1 MKATK
6 PILLLTIITII
17 FIIISKYYVENFIV
31 YNNTIKT
38 KSHYLSIDDKYIS
51 KYFIDS
57 LPDNDLT
64 VIYNLTKIFNINDN
78 TQTIINISEN
88 IKWTNWVS
96 PNTSHLKI
104 HNKFIDYI
112 ENIIQFYDIKIIHSY
127 LKNVKINYNSNN
139 NILLNIDLLLYQA
152 NNLNGKH
159 INILVYY
166 NNDKFFIIYINLI
179 GIVNEFNI
187 KNNLY
192 LKDINIENSVDNI
205 SNITN
210 KNNKFD
216 CVNCDTSKTIKD
228 EYVEESIKNILLENL
243 NTKSYNVNDLIDIK
257 KNIKYKK
264 NEDIVKK
271 HLMNK
276 LFKPTIV
283 TPSNY

>member
-96 PNTSHLKI
+96 PNTSNLKI

-112 ENIIQFYDIKIIHSY
+112 KNIIEFYDIKIIHSY

-139 NILLNIDLLLYQA
+139 NILLNIDLLLYQT

-216 CVNCDTSKTIKD
+216 CINCDTCKTIKD

-264 NEDIVKK
+264 NEEIVKN

>member
-96 PNTSHLKI
+96 PNTSNLKI

-112 ENIIQFYDIKIIHSY
+112 KNIIEFYDIKIIHSY

-139 NILLNIDLLLYQA
+139 NILLNIDLLLYQT

-210 KNNKFD
+210 NNKFD
-216 CVNCDTSKTIKD
+216 CVNCDTCKTIKD

-264 NEDIVKK
+264 NENIVKN

>member
-192 LKDINIENSVDNI
+192 LKDINIENSVNNI

-210 KNNKFD
+210 NNKFD
-216 CVNCDTSKTIKD
+216 CVNCDTCKTIKD
-228 EYVEESIKNILLENL
+228 EYVDKSIKNILLENL

-264 NEDIVKK
+264 NEDIVKN

>member
-78 TQTIINISEN
+78 TKTIINISEN

-96 PNTSHLKI
+96 PNTSNLKI

-112 ENIIQFYDIKIIHSY
+112 KNIIEFYDIKIIHSY

-139 NILLNIDLLLYQA
+139 NILLNIDLLLYQT

-210 KNNKFD
+210 NNKFD
-216 CVNCDTSKTIKD
+216 CVNCDTCKTIKD

-264 NEDIVKK
+264 NENIVKN

>member
-96 PNTSHLKI
+96 PNTSNLKI

-112 ENIIQFYDIKIIHSY
+112 KNIIEFYDIKIIHSY

-139 NILLNIDLLLYQA
+139 NILINIDLLLYQT

-216 CVNCDTSKTIKD
+216 CINCDTCKTIKD

-264 NEDIVKK
+264 NEEIVKN

>member
-78 TQTIINISEN
+78 TQTIINITEN

-96 PNTSHLKI
+96 PNTLHLKI

-112 ENIIQFYDIKIIHSY
+112 KNIIEFYDIKIIHSY

-139 NILLNIDLLLYQA
+139 NILLNIDLLLYQT

-192 LKDINIENSVDNI
+192 LKDINIENSVNNI

-210 KNNKFD
+210 NNKFD
-216 CVNCDTSKTIKD
+216 CVNCDTCKTIKD
-228 EYVEESIKNILLENL
+228 EYVDKSIKNILLENL

-264 NEDIVKK
+264 NENIVKN